1 MEEQLYKIKQ
11 LMISCAEV
19 GAARVMKAYEPKA
32 DRLTQRQAF
41 IFFRDRDTQFGG
53 EFTHGEAWVRQ
64 MVREGLLHP
73 QRTGKS
79 QNSPL
84 YYSKHE
90 LLSVRAACDAQEKGL
105 LNI

>member
-1 MEEQLYKIKQ
+1 MEQMHKIKQ
-11 LMISCAEV
+11 LMMSCAEV
-19 GAARVMKAYEPKA
+19 GAARAIKAYEPKA

-64 MVREGLLHP
+64 MVKEGMLHP

-90 LLSVRAACDAQEKGL
+90 LLAARAACDALDKGL
-105 LNI
+105 FNK